1 MSNTATPTRALPNP
15 IKGPGLTNAGVILI
29 QFLLILLIETFE
41 YSISKVGIITGLA
54 IIISVAG
61 GIYLGREGT
70 SFAANRSASAKSSCK
85 SLMIRVYLHEGA
97 LEDSLIAQGQL
108 GR

>member
-61 GIYLGREGT
+61 GI
-70 SFAANRSASAKSSCK
+70 
-85 SLMIRVYLHEGA
+85 
-97 LEDSLIAQGQL
+97 
-108 GR
+108 